1 MKKIVFILSLG
12 LLFAACS
19 EDDAA
24 PIIDPATSDFYPLAT
39 FELVNP
45 SSQGAA
51 FVEADT
57 DTILVN
63 VTINEPI
70 VYDSFFTAYPD
81 STNTATLGVDYEII
95 DMTIPAYQTTGQLQ
109 IVVFD
114 DAFPEMDETVN
125 LTVQPLEGSDGEQ
138 YDLLFDPA
146 TEYLQLSFTI
156 EDNPTSTTALT
167 AALKWNEDQ
176 AEDIDMILFD
186 DQGNILSTAGAT
198 ANNPE
203 VAEYLPVASAP
214 DGTYYI
220 NIIPFTVAEPAF
232 DFTFGFSEPND
243 EYTTFGGTF
252 DTEDTDQYQT
262 NQVDFGGGNV
272 FTSYRLV
279 EIVKTGSDYAMTQLP

>member
-176 AEDIDMILFD
+176 AEEEIFLVPLGLLRTIPKLRNICLLPRHRMELIISILFPLRLPNRHSISPLGLVN
-186 DQGNILSTAGAT
+186 QTMNIQPLVAHLTPKIRINTKPIKLILVGAMSL
-198 ANNPE
+198 
-203 VAEYLPVASAP
+203 LP
-214 DGTYYI
+214 
-220 NIIPFTVAEPAF
+220 
-232 DFTFGFSEPND
+232 
-243 EYTTFGGTF
+243 
-252 DTEDTDQYQT
+252 TD
-262 NQVDFGGGNV
+262 
-272 FTSYRLV
+272 
-279 EIVKTGSDYAMTQLP
+279 